1 MLENDNNNIFLI
13 GPMGSGKTSVGAIV
27 AKILAKEFHD
37 TDQEIEAGTGVDISY
52 VFDVEGEMG
61 FRKREE
67 KLVTA
72 ITQKKNIVLATGG
85 GAIESEKKSTLFGE
99 QWFCGLFG
107 NKPRGSSLESETKR
121 EKTFIAKRGPKEEAP
136 RVNA

>member
-1 MLENDNNNIFLI
+1 MLENNNNNIFLI

-37 TDQEIEAGTGVDISY
+37 TDQEIEASTGVDISY

-85 GAIESEKKSTLFGE
+85 GAIESKKIDIVWRAMVL
-99 QWFCGLFG
+99 WFIW
-107 NKPRGSSLESETKR
+107 KQ
-121 EKTFIAKRGPKEEAP
+121 A
-136 RVNA
+136 